1 MSDIRKGILR
11 KGILRKGILGA
22 AAITLTFGAAQ
33 FAFGEDLTVGM
44 RTSGTE
50 EPAVNRASKAD
61 RAPILAEPVAPT
73 HTLSIHIDSVPDTS
87 VLVRLPL
94 AQEARNNAARDGA
107 ARGNAAQGNAVPA
120 LPQNLPQNTGERKI
134 ACEPVVSV
142 LTEIAKSLQPGR
154 CVT

>member
-1 MSDIRKGILR
+1 MSYI
-11 KGILRKGILGA
+11 RKGILGA
-22 AAITLTFGAAQ
+22 AAITLTFGAVQ
-33 FAFGEDLTVGM
+33 FASGEDLTVGM
-44 RTSGTE
+44 RTSGMT
-50 EPAVNRASKAD
+50 EPAVNRAGKTD

-94 AQEARNNAARDGA
+94 AREARNNAAR
-107 ARGNAAQGNAVPA
+107 GNPAQGNAGPA
-120 LPQNLPQNTGERKI
+120 LQQSTGGRKL